1 VVRDVLGLIR
11 NLQVRLVPIDQ
22 LIPYIRNSR
31 THTDAQVAL
40 VAASIREFGWT
51 NPILV
56 RPDLVVIAGHARLL
70 AARKLGLAEVPVIE
84 LSGLSEAQC
93 RALAIADN
101 QLAIVGAGWD
111 EEMLR
116 IELAALQEEGFDF
129 DLLGFDDDEL
139 VRLLASEDAIQG
151 LTDEDAIPAL
161 PETPVSAA
169 ADLFILGDHK
179 LLVGDAL
186 DSGAVARLLGA
197 DTADLVFTDLP
208 YNVDYEGYTEDRLK
222 IKNDR
227 MSDADFKKF
236 LAVAFRSF
244 RTVVKPGASLYVC
257 HPSSS
262 QREFQD
268 ALEAAGFEV
277 RCQIIWAK
285 NTFAWG
291 FGRYKFQHEPIFY
304 CHLAGQKDPWY
315 GDKSQSTLWQENK
328 PAANRLHPTMKPVE
342 LIERALAN
350 SSKAGDVVTDLFGG
364 SGSTLIGCERRGRK
378 ARLMEI
384 DPKYADVIIR
394 RFQEYTGKRAV
405 LDGDGRSFAEIGAER
420 LSAAA
425 EAAATA

>member
-1 VVRDVLGLIR
+1 VVNAALGCVR

-31 THTDAQVAL
+31 THTDAQIAL

-51 NPILV
+51 NPILI

-70 AARKLGLAEVPVIE
+70 AARKLGLTEVPVIE

-101 QLAIVGAGWD
+101 QLAINGSGWD

-116 IELAALQEEGFDF
+116 IELAALQEENFDVSLVGFDES
-129 DLLGFDDDEL
+129 EL
-139 VRLLASEDAIQG
+139 ARLLAADDAIQG
-151 LTDEDAIPAL
+151 LTDEDAAPPL
-161 PETPVSAA
+161 PETPVSRTG
-169 ADLFILGDHK
+169 DLFTLGNHK

-186 DSGAVARLLGA
+186 SPVAVARLMGSDA
-197 DTADLVFTDLP
+197 ADLVFTDLP
-208 YNVDYEGYTEDRLK
+208 YNVDYTGYTEDHLK

-227 MSDADFKKF
+227 MSDADFKRF
-236 LAVAFRSF
+236 LEAAFCSF
-244 RTVVKPGASLYVC
+244 RTAVKPGASLYIC

-268 ALEAAGFEV
+268 ALETAGFEV

-291 FGRYKFQHEPIFY
+291 FGRYKFQHEPMFY
-304 CHLAGQKDPWY
+304 AHVAGQKDPWY
-315 GDKSQSTLWQENK
+315 GDKSQSTLWNENK

-342 LIERALAN
+342 LIERALTN
-350 SSKAGDVVTDLFGG
+350 SSKAGDVVVDLFGG

-378 ARLMEI
+378 ARLMEL

-394 RFQEYTGKRAV
+394 RFQEYTGQQAL
-405 LDGDGRSFAEIGAER
+405 LDGDGRSFAEISAER
-420 LSAAA
+420 LKVSA
-425 EAAATA
+425 